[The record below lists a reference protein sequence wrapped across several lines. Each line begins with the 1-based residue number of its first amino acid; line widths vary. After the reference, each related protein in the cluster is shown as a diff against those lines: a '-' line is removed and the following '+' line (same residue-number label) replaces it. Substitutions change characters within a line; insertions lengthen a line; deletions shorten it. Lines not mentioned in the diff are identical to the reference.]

1 VVFDQRQ
8 IAVPKGRG
16 WDREGLEVGVGK
28 KLKVDV
34 HEEALALRRV
44 S

>member
-1 VVFDQRQ
+1 VSDQRL

-28 KLKVDV
+28 LKVDV